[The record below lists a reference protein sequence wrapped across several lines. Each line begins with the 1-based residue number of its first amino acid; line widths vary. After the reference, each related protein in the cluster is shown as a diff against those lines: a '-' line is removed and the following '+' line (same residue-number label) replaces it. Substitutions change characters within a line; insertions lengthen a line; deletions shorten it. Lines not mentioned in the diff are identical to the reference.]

1 MPLILEQ
8 AARTADV
15 VHRLQSIVDA
25 ADDLRVKGS
34 RGQPVAA
41 PEVGELRQCRALLTS
56 PLKALTLPDDEAN
69 VGTGKMTR
77 SQLGRLG
84 AQARWGGA
92 VR

>member
-1 MPLILEQ
+1 M
-8 AARTADV
+8 
-15 VHRLQSIVDA
+15 
-25 ADDLRVKGS
+25 
-34 RGQPVAA
+34 AA
-41 PEVGELRQCRALLTS
+41 PEVGELRQYRALLTS
-56 PLKALTLPDDEAN
+56 LLKALTLPDDEAD